1 MKLTNY
7 ANDFGGIIVA
17 AMTFTFS
24 ALLRDLKSNIDYNR
38 KALEESLKINPAL
51 AYQKVNE
58 ITQFVGSRYRLS
70 LQIHFPDQRRLF
82 VIDSYGTENL
92 GIVFDKQRK
101 RFLIQRETIKRKALE
116 IFVASKAE
124 DAYMYEGKE
133 GVRVTITAGR
143 LEILPGSIHL
153 WCNVE
158 NNAVIDYVD
167 WLFENVY
174 NFDMPRKSPLV
185 DIDS

>member
-1 MKLTNY
+1 M
-7 ANDFGGIIVA
+7 
-17 AMTFTFS
+17 AMTSTFS
-24 ALLRDLKSNIDYNR
+24 ALMEDLKSNIDYNR
-38 KALEESLKINPAL
+38 KALENSLRVNPAI

-58 ITQFVGSRYRLS
+58 ITQFVGSRYRLN

-82 VIDSYGTENL
+82 AVDSYGTENL
-92 GIVFDKQRK
+92 GIVFDKHRK
-101 RFLIQRETIKRKALE
+101 QFPIQRETIKKKALE
-116 IFVASKAE
+116 IFATSKAD

-133 GVRVTITAGR
+133 GVRVTIAAVGR

-158 NNAVIDYVD
+158 KDGVKEYVD

-174 NFDMPRKSPLV
+174 SFDKHY
-185 DIDS
+185 

>member
-1 MKLTNY
+1 
-7 ANDFGGIIVA
+7 
-17 AMTFTFS
+17 MTITFS
-24 ALLRDLKSNIDYNR
+24 TLLQDLRSNIDYNR
-38 KALEESLKINPAL
+38 QVLESSLRTNPGV

-58 ITQFVGSRYRLS
+58 ITRFVGSRYHLN
-70 LQIHFPDQRRLF
+70 LQIHFPDHRRLS

-92 GIVFDKQRK
+92 GIVFDKHRK
-101 RFLIQRETIKRKALE
+101 RFPIQREAVKKKALDL
-116 IFVASKAE
+116 FAASRAE

-133 GVRVTITAGR
+133 GVRVTFAEGR

-158 NNAVIDYVD
+158 NEGVKDYVD

-174 NFDMPRKSPLV
+174 DLDKPR
-185 DIDS
+185 